1 MNIFHKFLSRFKKK
15 DGIFFDK
22 MEQLLGFPPKEI
34 HYYDEAFTSGQY
46 VPIVPNLISAMSAWS
61 SLAMPSS
68 GRSSLTLSSYR
79 LLIRM
84 RAT

>member
-34 HYYDEAFTSGQY
+34 HYYEEAFTLGT
-46 VPIVPNLISAMSAWS
+46 V
-61 SLAMPSS
+61 
-68 GRSSLTLSSYR
+68 RTLS
-79 LLIRM
+79 LIHI
-84 RAT
+84 